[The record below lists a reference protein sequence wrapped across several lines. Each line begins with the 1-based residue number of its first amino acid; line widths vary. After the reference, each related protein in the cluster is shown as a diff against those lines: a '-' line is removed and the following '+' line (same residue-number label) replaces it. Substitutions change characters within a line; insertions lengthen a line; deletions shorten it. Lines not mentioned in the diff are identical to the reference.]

1 MRSICYASNAA
12 RRFQPSC
19 TKWPTRMRR
28 SYARIAGR
36 AATVILRRPP
46 SLWRGRDPLEGLFS
60 GLVSDRLDR
69 YALPSSV
76 DSGPPKHSLDGAP
89 SRAVA
94 TTSSV
99 WQQHVLTPIS
109 GTASFLVPGASNT
122 HENEYEQ

>member
-1 MRSICYASNAA
+1 MRSICYARNAA
-12 RRFQPSC
+12 RRFPPSC
-19 TKWPTRMRR
+19 TKWLTRMRR

-36 AATVILRRPP
+36 AATAILRRPL

-99 WQQHVLTPIS
+99 GQQHVLRR
-109 GTASFLVPGASNT
+109 LVGRLPF
-122 HENEYEQ
+122 